1 MIPAQLSVISAAER
15 GSLQVSFCKV
25 FSDLFTCLQ
34 TEITGSLLA
43 VPGSLETLV
52 VFIRLQP

>member
-1 MIPAQLSVISAAER
+1 MIPAQLSVISAAEW

-52 VFIRLQP
+52 VL